1 MVGCGPTGAKW
12 QIDPLACKGRLV
24 GNPVVPQTGFMTP
37 QQVLRD
43 VFHLE
48 SFRPGQAEVVD
59 AQMNGR
65 DVLAVAPTGS
75 GKSLSYWVP
84 AILGE
89 GLTIVVSPLIALMK
103 DQVDRLV
110 AHGVRAAFINSTLHT
125 SEQRQRLE
133 AASRGEYQLVYVAPE
148 RFSRPGFT
156 DRLAA
161 MGVKRFIVDEAHC
174 ISTWGH
180 DFRPDYRLIGGALE
194 ACGRPPIGA
203 FTATATPEV
212 RSDIASNLGLREP
225 LVVVTGFN
233 RPNLRL
239 ETVQAGGGRDRLE
252 QLRRRL
258 DPGEGRALVY
268 SGTVKGAEDTAAAIS
283 RWGFPAA
290 PYHGRLPDVSRRRI
304 QDGFAS
310 KELRVVVATSAFGMG
325 VDFPDIRQVI
335 HLGYPGSAEA
345 YYQEAG
351 RAGRDGKPALCLLI
365 HSNKD
370 RDLQVYFIESAFP
383 DLREVMSV
391 HTAYSRLGVW
401 NSDPEDLKPLMPDP
415 AWQSLDAS
423 KRLLLKAGAL
433 HGDGSVGP
441 FDPSRIDFQQHAA
454 LKQHAYKKL
463 AQMIEYASVRSCR
476 HAYITDYF
484 GEATTERS
492 CRSCDNCER
501 GEVAGAEGAP
511 VDASDVR
518 AALAGATRFAG
529 RIGMVNLA
537 AILAGKENRFSRE
550 QPWVL
555 DVPAYGSLS
564 SWSQPRVRKLLDELV
579 SAGCLAQSQ
588 GQYPMVE
595 LTDRGRAVL
604 GGSEIVAISIPAESV
619 AAPPVGDPALFQRLR
634 EWRSV
639 VARRQ
644 GIAAFMVLHDRTLNE
659 LAARRPSDLAQ
670 LEAVPGIGPSK
681 LDQYGKALLELLA

>member
-1 MVGCGPTGAKW
+1 MVPHTE
-12 QIDPLACKGRLV
+12 
-24 GNPVVPQTGFMTP
+24 VVTP
-37 QQVLRD
+37 HQVLRD

-48 SFRPGQAEVVD
+48 AFRPGQAEVVD
-59 AQMNGR
+59 AQMRGR

-110 AHGVRAAFINSTLHT
+110 AHGVRAAFINSTLDS
-125 SEQRQRLE
+125 SEQRERME
-133 AASRGEYQLVYVAPE
+133 SASRGEYQLLYVAPE
-148 RFSRPGFT
+148 RFSRPGFMS
-156 DRLAA
+156 RLTAL
-161 MGVKRFIVDEAHC
+161 GVKRFIIDEAHC

-203 FTATATPEV
+203 FTATATPDV
-212 RSDIASNLGLREP
+212 RKDIASNLGLRDP

-239 ETVQAGGGRDRLE
+239 ETVHTRGAGDRME
-252 QLRRRL
+252 ELRRRL
-258 DPGEGRALVY
+258 DPGDGRALVY
-268 SGTVKGAEDTAAAIS
+268 VGTVKGSESTAAAIS

-304 QDGFAS
+304 QDGFAARD
-310 KELRVVVATSAFGMG
+310 LRVVVATSAFGMG

-335 HLGYPGSAEA
+335 HVGFPGSVEA

-351 RAGRDGKPALCLLI
+351 RAGRDGKPALCMLI
-365 HSNKD
+365 HSAKD
-370 RDLQVYFIESAFP
+370 RDLQVYFIETAFP
-383 DLREVMSV
+383 ELREVMSA
-391 HTAYSRLGVW
+391 HGAYARLGMW
-401 NSDPEDLKPLMPDP
+401 NGDVEDLKALMPEP
-415 AWQSLDAS
+415 ALKSLDAS
-423 KRLLLKAGAL
+423 KRLLFKAGAL
-433 HGDGSVGP
+433 RDDGSVGP
-441 FDPSRIDFQQHAA
+441 FDATSLDFKQSGE

-463 AQMIEYASVRSCR
+463 AQMIDYTQARTCR
-476 HAYITDYF
+476 HAFITDYF
-484 GEATTERS
+484 GEDTGERS

-501 GEVAGAEGAP
+501 GPVAEVAGEA
-511 VDASDVR
+511 VDASVIR
-518 AALAGATRFAG
+518 AALAGAARFAD

-537 AILAGKENRFSRE
+537 SILAGKENRFVRD

-555 DVPAYGSLS
+555 NVPAYGSLS
-564 SWSQPRVRKLLDELV
+564 GWGQARVRKLLDALV
-579 SAGCLAQSQ
+579 LEGCLSHSS

-595 LTDRGRAVL
+595 LTARGQAVL
-604 GGSEIVAISIPAESV
+604 GGTQSV
-619 AAPPVGDPALFQRLR
+619 AVTITQEPQAKDGPPADPELFERLR
-634 EWRSV
+634 EWRSE

-644 GIAAFMVLHDRTLNE
+644 GVPAYVVFHDKTLTE
-659 LAARRPSDLAQ
+659 LASHRPTDLIG
-670 LEAVPGIGPSK
+670 LEALPGIGRSK
-681 LDQYGKALLELLA
+681 LDRYGEALLEILGAPIIKHTVC

>member
-1 MVGCGPTGAKW
+1 MGS
-12 QIDPLACKGRLV
+12 R
-24 GNPVVPQTGFMTP
+24 VVPHTGFMTP

-48 SFRPGQAEVVD
+48 AFRPGQAEVVE
-59 AQMNGR
+59 AQMRGR

-84 AILGE
+84 AILSD
-89 GLTIVVSPLIALMK
+89 GLTVVVSPLIALMK

-110 AHGVRAAFINSTLHT
+110 AHGVRAAFINSTLD
-125 SEQRQRLE
+125 SAEQRRRLE
-133 AASRGEYQLVYVAPE
+133 AASRGDYQLLYVAPE

-156 DRLAA
+156 DRLATMA
-161 MGVKRFIVDEAHC
+161 VRRFIVDEAHC

-212 RSDIASNLGLREP
+212 RKDIASNLGLREP

-239 ETVQAGGGRDRLE
+239 EALQAKGARDRLE

-258 DPGEGRALVY
+258 DPGDGRALVY
-268 SGTVKGAEDTAAAIS
+268 TGTVKGAETTAAAIT
-283 RWGFPAA
+283 RWGFSAA

-310 KELRVVVATSAFGMG
+310 KEFRVVVATSAFGMG

-335 HLGYPGSAEA
+335 HVGYPGSVEA

-351 RAGRDGKPALCLLI
+351 RAGRDGKPAVCLLI
-365 HSNKD
+365 SSSKD
-370 RDLQVYFIESAFP
+370 RYLQVYFIETAFP

-391 HTAYSRLGVW
+391 HTGYSRLGVW
-401 NSDPEDLKPLMPDP
+401 NSDPQELKALLPDS

-423 KRLLLKAGAL
+423 RRLLLKAGAL
-433 HGDGSVGP
+433 REDGSVGP
-441 FDPSRIDFQQHAA
+441 FDAARLDLEQLAA
-454 LKQHAYKKL
+454 LKKHAYRKL
-463 AQMIEYASVRSCR
+463 SQMIEYAQVRSCR
-476 HAYITDYF
+476 HAFITDYF
-484 GEATTERS
+484 GEATAERS
-492 CRSCDNCER
+492 CHSCDSCER
-501 GEVAGAEGAP
+501 GREVAGATSAP
-511 VDASDVR
+511 IEESVIR

-550 QPWVL
+550 QPWVVH
-555 DVPAYGSLS
+555 VPAYGSLS
-564 SWSQPRVRKLLDELV
+564 GWSQPTLRKLLDELV
-579 SAGCLAQSQ
+579 AAGCLSQSQ

-604 GGSEIVAISIPAESV
+604 GGSQTIAISIPPD
-619 AAPPVGDPALFQRLR
+619 AASPAPADADPALFQRLR
-634 EWRSV
+634 EWRSA
-639 VARRQ
+639 VARTE
-644 GIAAFMVLHDRTLNE
+644 GIAAFMVFHDKTLTE
-659 LAARRPSDLAQ
+659 LASRKPADLTQ

-681 LDQYGKALLELLA
+681 LDRYGAALLQLLAT

>member
-1 MVGCGPTGAKW
+1 VGGPA
-12 QIDPLACKGRLV
+12 
-24 GNPVVPQTGFMTP
+24 VPHTGFMTP

-48 SFRPGQAEVVD
+48 AFRPGQAEVVE
-59 AQMNGR
+59 AQMDGR

-89 GLTIVVSPLIALMK
+89 GLTVVVSPLIALMK

-110 AHGVRAAFINSTLHT
+110 AHGVRAAFINSTLDST
-125 SEQRQRLE
+125 EQRRRLE
-133 AASRGEYQLVYVAPE
+133 AASRGEYQLLYVAPE

-156 DRLAA
+156 DRLATMA
-161 MGVKRFIVDEAHC
+161 VRRFIVDEAHC

-180 DFRPDYRLIGGALE
+180 DFRPDYRLIGGALV

-212 RSDIASNLGLREP
+212 REDIASNLGLRDP

-239 ETVQAGGGRDRLE
+239 EAVQAKGGHDRLE
-252 QLRRRL
+252 QLHRRL
-258 DPGEGRALVY
+258 NPADGRALVY
-268 SGTVKGAEDTAAAIS
+268 VGTVKSAEATAAAIT
-283 RWGFPAA
+283 RWGYPAA

-310 KELRVVVATSAFGMG
+310 KEFRVVVATSAFGMG

-335 HLGYPGSAEA
+335 HIGYPGSVEA

-365 HSNKD
+365 SSSKD
-370 RDLQVYFIESAFP
+370 RELQVYFIESAFP
-383 DLREVMSV
+383 DLREVMTV
-391 HTAYSRLGVW
+391 HAAYSRLRAW
-401 NSDPEDLKPLMPDP
+401 NADPDELKALLPDQ
-415 AWQSLDAS
+415 ALQSLDAS
-423 KRLLLKAGAL
+423 RRLLLKAGAL
-433 HGDGSVGP
+433 RDDGSVVP
-441 FDPSRIDFQQHAA
+441 FDPSRLDLEQLSA

-463 AQMIEYASVRSCR
+463 AQMIEYAQARSCR
-476 HAYITDYF
+476 HAFITDYF
-484 GEATTERS
+484 GEATAQRS
-492 CRSCDNCER
+492 CHSCDSCEN
-501 GEVAGAEGAP
+501 GAVVADAGAP
-511 VDASDVR
+511 VDESVIR

-537 AILAGKENRFSRE
+537 AILAGRENRFSRE
-550 QPWVL
+550 QPWVTQ
-555 DVPAYGSLS
+555 VPAYGSLS
-564 SWSQPRVRKLLDELV
+564 GWSQPRLRRLLDELV
-579 SAGCLAQSQ
+579 AAGCLAQSL

-604 GGSEIVAISIPAESV
+604 GGSQTVSIAIPPES
-619 AAPPVGDPALFQRLR
+619 ASNATADADPALFQRLR
-634 EWRSV
+634 EWRSA
-639 VARRQ
+639 VARTE
-644 GIAAFMVLHDRTLNE
+644 GIAAFMVFHDRTLNE
-659 LAARRPSDLAQ
+659 LAARKPADRSQ

-681 LDQYGKALLELLA
+681 LDRYGEALLQILST

>member
-1 MVGCGPTGAKW
+1 MIPAFNGAH
-12 QIDPLACKGRLV
+12 PGR
-24 GNPVVPQTGFMTP
+24 THSA
-37 QQVLRD
+37 QQVLHD

-48 SFRPGQAEVVD
+48 SFRPGQAEVVA
-59 AQMNGR
+59 AQMEGR

-84 AILGE
+84 AILGD
-89 GLTIVVSPLIALMK
+89 GLTVVVSPLIALMK
-103 DQVDRLV
+103 DQVDRLQ
-110 AHGVRAAFINSTLHT
+110 AHGVRAALINSTLNQT
-125 SEQRQRLE
+125 EQRDRLE
-133 AASRGEYQLVYVAPE
+133 AASRGEYQLLYVAPE
-148 RFSRPGFT
+148 RFSRPGFMA
-156 DRLAA
+156 RLATLR
-161 MGVKRFIVDEAHC
+161 VTRLIVDEAHC

-203 FTATATPEV
+203 FTATATPDV
-212 RSDIASNLGLREP
+212 RKDIASNLGLRDP

-239 ETVQAGGGRDRLE
+239 ETFQARGGRDRLE

-268 SGTVKGAEDTAAAIS
+268 VGTVKGAENTAAAIS

-290 PYHGRLPDVSRRRI
+290 PYHGRLPDAYRRRI
-304 QDGFAS
+304 QDGFAARD
-310 KELRVVVATSAFGMG
+310 LRVVVATSAFGMG

-335 HLGYPGSAEA
+335 HVGFPGSVEA

-365 HSNKD
+365 HSSKD
-370 RDLQVYFIESAFP
+370 RDLQVYFIETAFP
-383 DLREVMSV
+383 ELREVLSV
-391 HTAYSRLGVW
+391 YTGYARLGVW
-401 NSDPEDLKPLMPDP
+401 NSDPEELKPLIPDQ
-415 AWQSLDAS
+415 AWKSLDAS
-423 KRLLLKAGAL
+423 KRFLLKTGAL
-433 HGDGSVGP
+433 RSDGSVGP
-441 FDPSRIDFQQHAA
+441 FDPSALDFKQLTA

-463 AQMIEYASVRSCR
+463 GQIIQYAELHSCR

-484 GEATTERS
+484 GETTAERT

-501 GEVAGAEGAP
+501 GPLEEAPGAP
-511 VDASDVR
+511 VDPSVIR
-518 AALAGATRFAG
+518 AALAGAARFAG
-529 RIGMVNLA
+529 RIGIVNLA
-537 AILAGKENRFSRE
+537 SILAGKENRFSRD

-564 SWSQPRVRKLLDELV
+564 GWGQSRVRRLLEELV
-579 SAGCLAQSQ
+579 ALGCLSQSQ

-595 LTDRGRAVL
+595 LSDRGRAVL
-604 GGSEIVAISIPAESV
+604 GGKETIAVAI
-619 AAPPVGDPALFQRLR
+619 AADAASPSTQGADPALFERLKV
-634 EWRSV
+634 WRSA

-644 GIAAFMVLHDRTLNE
+644 GVAAFMVFHDRTLNE
-659 LAARRPSDLAQ
+659 LAARRPADLHE

-681 LDQYGKALLELLA
+681 LDLYGQALLEILASPIH

>member
-1 MVGCGPTGAKW
+1 VA
-12 QIDPLACKGRLV
+12 RLEV
-24 GNPVVPQTGFMTP
+24 RHTGFMTP

-48 SFRPGQAEVVD
+48 AFRPGQAEVVE

-84 AILGE
+84 AILSD
-89 GLTIVVSPLIALMK
+89 GLTVVVSPLIALMK

-110 AHGVRAAFINSTLHT
+110 AHGVRAAFINSTLHS
-125 SEQRQRLE
+125 SEQRERME

-156 DRLAA
+156 DRLATL
-161 MGVKRFIVDEAHC
+161 GVKRFIVDEAHC

-203 FTATATPEV
+203 FTATATPDV
-212 RSDIASNLGLREP
+212 RSDIASNLGLRDP

-233 RPNLRL
+233 RPNLQM
-239 ETVQAGGGRDRLE
+239 EAVQGRGGRDRLE

-258 DPGEGRALVY
+258 NPGDGRALVY
-268 SGTVKGAEDTAAAIS
+268 TGTVKGAETTAAAIS
-283 RWGFPAA
+283 SWGFPAA

-304 QDGFAS
+304 QDGFAA

-325 VDFPDIRQVI
+325 VDFPDVRQVI
-335 HLGYPGSAEA
+335 HVGYPGSVEA

-351 RAGRDGKPALCLLI
+351 RAGRDGKSALCLLI
-365 HSNKD
+365 HSSKD
-370 RDLQVYFIESAFP
+370 RDLQVYFIETAFP
-383 DLREVMSV
+383 DLREVLSV

-401 NSDPEDLKPLMPDP
+401 NADPEELKPLIPDP

-423 KRLLLKAGAL
+423 KRLLLRAGAL
-433 HGDGSVGP
+433 RGDGSVGA
-441 FDPSRIDFQQHAA
+441 FDATRIDFKQLAT
-454 LKQHAYKKL
+454 LKQHAYTKL
-463 AQMIEYASVRSCR
+463 AQMIDYAQIRSCR

-484 GEATTERS
+484 GETTIERS

-501 GEVAGAEGAP
+501 GDIAEAAGVT
-511 VDASDVR
+511 VDESVVR
-518 AALAGATRFAG
+518 EALAGATRFAG
-529 RIGMVNLA
+529 RLGMVNLA
-537 AILAGKENRFSRE
+537 AILSGKENRFTRE

-555 DVPAYGSLS
+555 QVPAYGSVS
-564 SWSQPRVRKLLDELV
+564 GWSQARLRRLLDELV
-579 SAGCLAQSQ
+579 AVGCLAQSQ
-588 GQYPMVE
+588 GQYPMVQV
-595 LTDRGRAVL
+595 TDRGRAVL
-604 GGSEIVAISIPAESV
+604 GGSETIAISIAAEIVPA
-619 AAPPVGDPALFQRLR
+619 AAHADPAMFQRLR

-644 GIAAFMVLHDRTLNE
+644 GIAAFMVFPDKTLNE
-659 LAARRPSDLAQ
+659 LASRRPGDLAQ
-670 LEAVPGIGPSK
+670 LEEVPGIGPAK
-681 LDQYGKALLELLA
+681 LNLYGKVLLELLAT

>member
-1 MVGCGPTGAKW
+1 VRCT
-12 QIDPLACKGRLV
+12 
-24 GNPVVPQTGFMTP
+24 VVPHTEVVTP

-84 AILGE
+84 AILGD
-89 GLTIVVSPLIALMK
+89 GLTVVVSPLIALMK

-110 AHGVRAAFINSTLHT
+110 AHGVRAAFINSTLNS
-125 SEQRQRLE
+125 SEQVARLE
-133 AASRGEYQLVYVAPE
+133 AASRGEFQLVYVAPE
-148 RFSRPGFT
+148 RFSRPGFMG
-156 DRLAA
+156 RLATL
-161 MGVKRFIVDEAHC
+161 GVKRFIVDEAHC

-203 FTATATPEV
+203 FTATATPDV
-212 RSDIASNLGLREP
+212 RKDIASNLGLRDP

-233 RPNLRL
+233 RPNLQL
-239 ETVQAGGGRDRLE
+239 ETVQARGGRDRLE

-258 DPGEGRALVY
+258 NPGDGRALVY
-268 SGTVKGAEDTAAAIS
+268 TGTVKGAENTAAAIS

-290 PYHGRLPDVSRRRI
+290 PYHGRLPDLSRRRI
-304 QDGFAS
+304 QDSFAS
-310 KELRVVVATSAFGMG
+310 KDLRVVVATSAFGMG
-325 VDFPDIRQVI
+325 VDFADIRQVI
-335 HLGYPGSAEA
+335 HLGYPGSVEA

-351 RAGRDGKPALCLLI
+351 RAGRDGKPSLCLLI
-365 HSNKD
+365 HSSKD
-370 RDLQVYFIESAFP
+370 RDLQVYFIETAFP
-383 DLREVMSV
+383 ELREVMSV

-401 NSDPEDLKPLMPDP
+401 NSDPEELKPLMPDP

-433 HGDGSVGP
+433 RSDGSVGP
-441 FDPSRIDFQQHAA
+441 FDPIRLDLKQLTA
-454 LKQHAYKKL
+454 LKQHAYTKL
-463 AQMIEYASVRSCR
+463 TQVIEYAQSRSCR

-484 GEATTERS
+484 GEATNERS
-492 CRSCDNCER
+492 CHSCDNCER
-501 GEVAGAEGAP
+501 GATPEAAGAR
-511 VDASDVR
+511 VDDTVIR
-518 AALAGATRFAG
+518 AALAGATRFSG

-537 AILAGKENRFSRE
+537 AILAGKENRFSRD
-550 QPWVL
+550 QPWVMH
-555 DVPAYGSLS
+555 VPAYGSLAG
-564 SWSQPRVRKLLDELV
+564 WTQTRLRKLLEELV
-579 SAGCLAQSQ
+579 AAGCLSQSQ

-595 LTDRGRAVL
+595 LTERGRAVM
-604 GGSEIVAISIPAESV
+604 GGKESTAISIAPDTADSQL
-619 AAPPVGDPALFQRLR
+619 AADPALFERLR
-634 EWRSV
+634 KWRSE

-644 GIAAFMVLHDRTLNE
+644 GVAAFLVFHDRTLNE
-659 LAARRPSDLAQ
+659 LASRRPADLRD
-670 LEAVPGIGPSK
+670 LGAVPGIGPSK
-681 LDQYGKALLELLA
+681 LDQYGQALLELIRS

>member
-1 MVGCGPTGAKW
+1 MVH
-12 QIDPLACKGRLV
+12 R
-24 GNPVVPQTGFMTP
+24 PVVSHTEAVTP
-37 QQVLRD
+37 HQVLRD

-48 SFRPGQAEVVD
+48 AFRPGQAEVVD
-59 AQMNGR
+59 AQMGGR

-110 AHGVRAAFINSTLHT
+110 AHDVRAAFINSTLN
-125 SEQRQRLE
+125 SNEQRERME
-133 AASRGEYQLVYVAPE
+133 SASRGEYQLLYVAPE
-148 RFSRPGFT
+148 RFSRPGFMS
-156 DRLAA
+156 RLATL
-161 MGVKRFIVDEAHC
+161 GVKRFIVDEAHC

-212 RSDIASNLGLREP
+212 RKDIASNLGLRDP

-239 ETVQAGGGRDRLE
+239 ETLHARGARDRLE

-258 DPGEGRALVY
+258 DPGDGRALVY
-268 SGTVKGAEDTAAAIS
+268 VGTVKGSESTAAAIS
-283 RWGFPAA
+283 KWGFPAA
-290 PYHGRLPDVSRRRI
+290 PYHGRLPDASRRRI
-304 QDGFAS
+304 QDGFAARD
-310 KELRVVVATSAFGMG
+310 LRVVVATSAFGMG

-335 HLGYPGSAEA
+335 HVGFPGSVEA

-365 HSNKD
+365 HSAKD
-370 RDLQVYFIESAFP
+370 RDLQVYFIETAFP
-383 DLREVMSV
+383 ELREVMSA
-391 HTAYSRLGVW
+391 HAAYARLGMW
-401 NSDPEDLKPLMPDP
+401 NGDAEDLKVLMPEP
-415 AWQSLDAS
+415 AWRSLDAS
-423 KRLLLKAGAL
+423 KRLLFKAGAL
-433 HGDGSVGP
+433 RDDGSVGP
-441 FDPSRIDFQQHAA
+441 FNGTASDFKQSGE

-463 AQMIEYASVRSCR
+463 AQMIDYAQAGSCR
-476 HAYITDYF
+476 HAFITDYF
-484 GEATTERS
+484 GEDTGERS

-501 GEVAGAEGAP
+501 GPVVEVAG
-511 VDASDVR
+511 DAVEASVVR
-518 AALAGATRFAG
+518 AALAGAARFAG

-537 AILAGKENRFSRE
+537 SILAGKENRFVRD

-555 DVPAYGSLS
+555 NVPAYGSLS
-564 SWSQPRVRKLLDELV
+564 GWGQARVRKLLDALV
-579 SAGCLAQSQ
+579 VEGCLSQSS

-595 LTDRGRAVL
+595 LTRRGRAVL
-604 GGSEIVAISIPAESV
+604 GGTESV
-619 AAPPVGDPALFQRLR
+619 AVTVAQEPKETEGPPVNPELFERLR
-634 EWRSV
+634 EWRSE

-644 GIAAFMVLHDRTLNE
+644 GVPAYVVFHDKTLTE
-659 LAARRPSDLAQ
+659 LASHRPTDLVG
-670 LEAVPGIGPSK
+670 LEALPGIGRSK
-681 LDQYGKALLELLA
+681 LDRYGEALLEILAADIH

>member
-1 MVGCGPTGAKW
+1 VGGPA
-12 QIDPLACKGRLV
+12 
-24 GNPVVPQTGFMTP
+24 VPHTGFMTP

-48 SFRPGQAEVVD
+48 AFRPGQAEVVE
-59 AQMNGR
+59 AQMDGR

-89 GLTIVVSPLIALMK
+89 GLTVVVSPLIALMK

-110 AHGVRAAFINSTLHT
+110 AHGVRAAFINSTLDST
-125 SEQRQRLE
+125 EQRRRLE
-133 AASRGEYQLVYVAPE
+133 AASRGEYQLLYVAPE

-156 DRLAA
+156 DRLATMA
-161 MGVKRFIVDEAHC
+161 VRRFIVDEAHC

-180 DFRPDYRLIGGALE
+180 DFRPDYRLIGGALI

-212 RSDIASNLGLREP
+212 RDDIASNLGLRDP

-239 ETVQAGGGRDRLE
+239 EAVQAKGGHDRLE
-252 QLRRRL
+252 QLHRRL
-258 DPGEGRALVY
+258 NPADGRALVY
-268 SGTVKGAEDTAAAIS
+268 VGTVKSAEATAAAIT
-283 RWGFPAA
+283 RWGYPAA

-310 KELRVVVATSAFGMG
+310 KEFRVVVATSAFGMG

-335 HLGYPGSAEA
+335 HIGYPGSVEA

-365 HSNKD
+365 SSSKD
-370 RDLQVYFIESAFP
+370 RELQVYFIESAFP
-383 DLREVMSV
+383 DLREVMTV
-391 HTAYSRLGVW
+391 HAAYSRLRAW
-401 NSDPEDLKPLMPDP
+401 NADPDELKALLPDQ
-415 AWQSLDAS
+415 ALQSLDAS
-423 KRLLLKAGAL
+423 RRLLLKAGAL
-433 HGDGSVGP
+433 RDDGSVVP
-441 FDPSRIDFQQHAA
+441 FDPSRLDLEQLSA

-463 AQMIEYASVRSCR
+463 AQMIEYAQARSCR
-476 HAYITDYF
+476 HAFITDYF
-484 GEATTERS
+484 GEATAQRS
-492 CRSCDNCER
+492 CHSCDSCEN
-501 GEVAGAEGAP
+501 GAVVADAGAP
-511 VDASDVR
+511 VDESVIR

-537 AILAGKENRFSRE
+537 AILAGRENRFSRE
-550 QPWVL
+550 QPWVTQ
-555 DVPAYGSLS
+555 VPAYGSLS
-564 SWSQPRVRKLLDELV
+564 GWSQPRLRRLLDELV
-579 SAGCLAQSQ
+579 AAGCLAQSL

-604 GGSEIVAISIPAESV
+604 GGSQTVSIAIPPES
-619 AAPPVGDPALFQRLR
+619 ASNATADADPALFQRLR
-634 EWRSV
+634 EWRSA
-639 VARRQ
+639 VARTE
-644 GIAAFMVLHDRTLNE
+644 GIAAFMVFHDRTLNE
-659 LAARRPSDLAQ
+659 LAARKPADRSQ

-681 LDQYGKALLELLA
+681 LARYGEALLQILST

>member
-1 MVGCGPTGAKW
+1 
-12 QIDPLACKGRLV
+12 
-24 GNPVVPQTGFMTP
+24 MTP

-48 SFRPGQAEVVD
+48 AFRPGQAEVVE

-84 AILGE
+84 AILSD

-110 AHGVRAAFINSTLHT
+110 AHGVRAAFINSTLHS
-125 SEQRQRLE
+125 SEQRERME

-156 DRLAA
+156 DRLATL
-161 MGVKRFIVDEAHC
+161 GVKRFIVDEAHC

-233 RPNLRL
+233 RPNLQL
-239 ETVQAGGGRDRLE
+239 ETLQARGGRDRLE

-258 DPGEGRALVY
+258 NPGDGRALVY
-268 SGTVKGAEDTAAAIS
+268 TGTVKGAEDTAATIS
-283 RWGFPAA
+283 RWGFSAA

-335 HLGYPGSAEA
+335 HVGYPGSVEA

-365 HSNKD
+365 HSSKD

-383 DLREVMSV
+383 NLREVMSV

-401 NSDPEDLKPLMPDP
+401 NSDPEELKPLMPDP

-423 KRLLLKAGAL
+423 RRLLLKAGAL
-433 HGDGSVGP
+433 HSDGSVGP
-441 FDPSRIDFQQHAA
+441 FDSSLIDFKQHTA

-463 AQMIEYASVRSCR
+463 SQMIEYASVRSCR

-484 GEATTERS
+484 GQTTSERS

-511 VDASDVR
+511 VDAADVR

-555 DVPAYGSLS
+555 DVPAYGSLPT
-564 SWSQPRVRKLLDELV
+564 WSQPRLRKLLDELV

-604 GGSEIVAISIPAESV
+604 GGSENISVSIPAETV
-619 AAPPVGDPALFQRLR
+619 AAPPVGDPALFERLR
-634 EWRSV
+634 AWRSA

-659 LAARRPSDLAQ
+659 LAARRPADLAQ
-670 LEAVPGIGPSK
+670 LETVPGIGPSK
-681 LDQYGKALLELLA
+681 LDQYGQALLELLA